1 MTAAPMKR
9 LPLIFLLVVVAAFAA
24 GLLHLFQLRFATGD
38 IYPAYSTFRADPLGA
53 KALYESL
60 ERLVSVQRNF
70 QPLPR
75 LGESRDATFFVL
87 GLDPREL
94 RAAPDELKVLE
105 GFVADGG
112 RMVISLAPSYRKP
125 TANWFEREKKRPSKT
140 TNSPPSKAN
149 RKQSPPPKRSP
160 FGEEDDESE
169 ARQIPLGERWKFQLD
184 YAVAIKN
191 DKGVSQ
197 PIVAQRET
205 EVRLPE
211 SLEWH
216 SAAWFSKPDAAWRV
230 IYAREKGRAVA
241 MERRFGSGTIVLLTD
256 SYHFSNEALRQGRH
270 ADLLA
275 WMVGPNHRVI
285 FDEAHL
291 GVQEE
296 TGVATLAR
304 KYRLH
309 GLFLALLVLAG
320 LFIWKNSVPFMPP
333 PEEQIALERGDHVL
347 GKASAAGFVNLLRRN
362 IRAADVLGA
371 CFNEWKKSC
380 GRGISAT
387 KLEQVRAIAD
397 AEAKLAA
404 RERHPVQAYQAISN
418 SLAKPRFKS

>member
-1 MTAAPMKR
+1 MKR
-9 LPLIFLLVVVAAFAA
+9 LPHILLLVVVVAFAA

-53 KALYESL
+53 KALHESL
-60 ERLVSVQRNF
+60 ERLVTVQRNF

-75 LGESRDATFFVL
+75 LGEGRDTTFFVL
-87 GLDPREL
+87 GLAPQEL

-105 GFVADGG
+105 GFVAGGG

-125 TANWFEREKKRPSKT
+125 TANWFEREAKRPSKM
-140 TNSPPSKAN
+140 TNSPPIKAGDKKS
-149 RKQSPPPKRSP
+149 RPPKRSP
-160 FGEEDDESE
+160 FGDDDELPGV
-169 ARQIPLGERWKFQLD
+169 QQTPLGERWKFQLD
-184 YAVAIKN
+184 YAVALQN
-191 DKGVSQ
+191 DKGVYE
-197 PIVAQRET
+197 PIVAKRESDA
-205 EVRLPE
+205 RLPE

-216 SAAWFSKPDAAWRV
+216 SAAWFSKPDAAWHV

-320 LFIWKNSVPFMPP
+320 LFIWKNAIPFMPP

-347 GKASAAGFVNLLRRN
+347 GKESAAGFVNLLRRN
-362 IRAADVLGA
+362 IRAADVLGT
-371 CFNEWKKSC
+371 CFTEWKRSC
-380 GRGISAT
+380 GRGISAA

-418 SLAKPRFKS
+418 RLAKPRFKS